1 MNQLKSPLEQVNWI
15 GKLADLKDHHYEQ
28 TLLLHALID
37 LLVDK
42 NIISMDELN
51 NKVSQLDEASLDLH
65 HPKL

>member
-1 MNQLKSPLEQVNWI
+1 MNRIHSHLDQVNWI
-15 GKLADLKDHHYEQ
+15 GKLADLKEDHYEQ

-42 NIISMDELN
+42 HIISVDEL
-51 NKVSQLDEASLDLH
+51 KDKASQLNEASFDLH